1 MNRLL
6 KITVFLLLVQL
17 SFSQEKPC
25 EYDIDV
31 VTDTSSTRVLKEK
44 IIDENVFGNTTSF
57 LTFKLFDVDGFIG
70 LNFQYLQK
78 SKDFL
83 TPICIDKSTKIF
95 LEMANGKQV
104 KLINSLDTETCND
117 LQYDAVNKN
126 NLRILSGFF
135 YFTPE
140 NFEDLKTSKVYLIKI
155 VAATGDVDFVIKPEL
170 NSEIYKDKSNPDSYF
185 INYFKCL
192 GIK

>member
-1 MNRLL
+1 MKMLL
-6 KITVFLLLVQL
+6 KITTFLLLVQF
-17 SFSQEKPC
+17 SFGQDKPC
-25 EYDIDV
+25 EYELDI
-31 VTDTSSTRVLKEK
+31 VTDTSNTRVLKDK

-70 LNFQYLQK
+70 VNFQYLQK

-83 TPICIDKSTKIF
+83 TPICIDKNTKIF

-104 KLINSLDTETCND
+104 KLINSIDTETCND
-117 LQYDAVNKN
+117 LQYDEIEKN
-126 NLRILSGFF
+126 NLRILTGFF

-155 VAATGDVDFVIKPEL
+155 TAATGDVNFVIKPEL
-170 NSEIYKDKSNPDSYF
+170 NSEIYKEKSNPDSYF
-185 INYFKCL
+185 INNLKCL
-192 GIK
+192 GI

>member
-1 MNRLL
+1 MKSAF
-6 KITVFLLLVQL
+6 KITVLFFLTQFT
-17 SFSQEKPC
+17 FSQDKPC
-25 EYDIDV
+25 EYEIDV
-31 VTDTSSTRVLKEK
+31 ATDTSSTRVLKDK
-44 IIDENVFGNTTSF
+44 IIDESVFGNTTSF

-83 TPICIDKSTKIF
+83 TPICIDKNTKIF

-117 LQYDAVNKN
+117 LQYDNVNKN

-155 VAATGDVDFVIKPEL
+155 AAATGDVNFVIKPEL
-170 NSEIYKDKSNPDSYF
+170 KSEIYKDTSNPDTYF
-185 INYFKCL
+185 INNLKCL
-192 GIK
+192 GI

>member
-1 MNRLL
+1 MNILL
-6 KITVFLLLVQL
+6 KITTFLLLVQF
-17 SFSQEKPC
+17 SYSQEKPC
-25 EYDIDV
+25 EYELDIA
-31 VTDTSSTRVLKEK
+31 TDTSSTRVLKDK
-44 IIDENVFGNTTSF
+44 IIDESVFGKTTSF
-57 LTFKLFDVDGFIG
+57 LTFKLFNVDGFIG

-83 TPICIDKSTKIF
+83 TPICIDKNSKIF

-117 LQYDAVNKN
+117 LQYDAVEKN

-155 VAATGDVDFVIKPEL
+155 EAATGDLNFVIKPEL
-170 NSEIYKDKSNPDSYF
+170 KSEIYKDTSNPDTYF
-185 INYFKCL
+185 MNNLNCL
-192 GIK
+192 GI